1 MLLQL
6 SIHAAPPM
14 IYPPVSTY
22 TLNHE
27 NVTAPSTTKSK
38 VVRRSRGPKSSVGV
52 SGGQIEYSPLWTV
65 VSRMRAY
72 LLLGGSAQPHDGQ
85 EQVPPF
91 FSVVAHFTVSCIR
104 G

>member
-1 MLLQL
+1 M
-6 SIHAAPPM
+6 
-14 IYPPVSTY
+14 
-22 TLNHE
+22 
-27 NVTAPSTTKSK
+27 
-38 VVRRSRGPKSSVGV
+38 VRRSRGPQSSDSKRAVRLGRD
-52 SGGQIEYSPLWTV
+52 YSPLWTV
-65 VSRMRAY
+65 VSQVRAY